1 MTARQRDDRGSGTG
15 LTLAVVAV
23 LALVASVVAL
33 VGWGALGAQR
43 LRSAA
48 DLSALA
54 GARALSEGGD
64 ACAAAEVTARLN
76 EVSLRRCRVDGD
88 AVTFVVSVTV
98 RADLGSRG
106 LVPSRTQEARA
117 LAGNLDVES
126 GR

>member
-1 MTARQRDDRGSGTG
+1 MRAGRRDERGSGTA

-54 GARALSEGGD
+54 GARAVAGGGD
-64 ACAAAEVTARLN
+64 GCAAAERTARLN

-88 AVTFVVSVTV
+88 EVTFVVTVVV
-98 RADLGSRG
+98 RADLGSR
-106 LVPSRTQEARA
+106 LPDAAQPQEAQA
-117 LAGNLDVES
+117 LAGNLDVEG